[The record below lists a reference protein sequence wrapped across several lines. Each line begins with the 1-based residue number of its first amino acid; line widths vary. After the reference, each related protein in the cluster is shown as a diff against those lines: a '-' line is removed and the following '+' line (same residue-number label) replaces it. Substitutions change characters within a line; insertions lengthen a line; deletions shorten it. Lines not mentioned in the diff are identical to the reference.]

1 MLGSKLTP
9 DRRGCSLATPSST
22 MSRSSSTCKPPL
34 LTSYSTIAPKVT
46 GMILDLEEQD
56 FNMTLSSFELF
67 KTKVLEAAS
76 LLQRF

>member
-1 MLGSKLTP
+1 
-9 DRRGCSLATPSST
+9 
-22 MSRSSSTCKPPL
+22 MSPL
-34 LTSYSTIAPKVT
+34 LTFYSTIAPKVT